1 MLKILLASF
10 ISLLVISIANSE
22 VIEESAFLH
31 ESDVA
36 WETNEFPIHRWKT
49 LIGNGVKD
57 RLNPEDVYAGTWE
70 LAPKATYH
78 GHKHEI
84 PEIYFIISGKAL
96 WTVGDETQ
104 EVTAGT
110 SIYTKPGAVHKM
122 TNLLDTPLQAI
133 WLWWAPGGNQ
143 KIFESEYLF
152 TEEPPEQPEGARFD

>member
-104 EVTAGT
+104 E
-110 SIYTKPGAVHKM
+110 YTK
-122 TNLLDTPLQAI
+122 
-133 WLWWAPGGNQ
+133 
-143 KIFESEYLF
+143 
-152 TEEPPEQPEGARFD
+152 